1 MSNDTSDKNNTY
13 SSTNEAVRSLPKHLL
28 QFAVDQRYD
37 EYTPV
42 DHAVWR
48 FIMRQNMFFLR
59 EYAHKVYFQGLLDT
73 GISFERIPRI
83 EEMNDILGKIG
94 WGAVAV
100 DGFIPPAAFMEFQ
113 AYKVLVIAC
122 DMRQIHHIEYTPAPD
137 IVHEAAGHAPI
148 IVDRE
153 YSNYLQRF
161 GEIGAKAMQSRKD
174 FELYEAIR
182 HLSILKEL
190 PNSDPKEVE
199 EATKEVEHR
208 FANLGD
214 PSEMARLSRL
224 HWWTVEYGLIG
235 TLENPKIYGAG
246 LLSSIG
252 ESVSCLES
260 NVKKIPYSIDAQNQ
274 AFDITTKQPQ
284 LFVCRDF
291 GHLRDVLEQF
301 ADTMAFRRGGLE
313 GINKAIEC
321 SRVATAEYS
330 SGLQVTGVF
339 TEALTDTGETI
350 TTTSHFNP
358 QSAVR
363 NPQLVYLRT
372 TGPTAL
378 AFSDKQLDG
387 HGKGRHQDGFGSPV
401 GRWKGTTVAPENLS
415 DDQLRSIGIAEGRK
429 AKIEFESGIEVTGKV
444 EKLLR
449 QNGKLILITF
459 SHCTAK
465 YGDTVLFDPAWGEY
479 DMAVGEKVVSVF
491 NGPADKDAY
500 LEVALVPKERMIKV
514 PSDTKRKKLENL
526 YQQVRDIREN
536 KKGYER
542 LGEIWETQQAE
553 HPNDWLLS
561 MEIFELLDDTEQ
573 QPELKERVM
582 AFLNKIATAD
592 RDKQTLVQWGF
603 RLVKY
608 HKLPEYRA
616 IREKA
621 ATSHS
626 G

>member
-1 MSNDTSDKNNTY
+1 MKTENGIPMNNA
-13 SSTNEAVRSLPKHLL
+13 AVRALPKHLL

-37 EYTPV
+37 DYTPV

-48 FIMRQNMFFLR
+48 FIMRQNIFFLK

-83 EEMNDILGKIG
+83 SEMNDILGKIG

-153 YSNYLQRF
+153 YSDYLQRF
-161 GEIGAKAMQSRKD
+161 GEVGAKAMSSRKD

-190 PNSDPKEVE
+190 PDSDAKEVE
-199 EATKEVEHR
+199 EATREVEYKQ
-208 FANLGD
+208 ANLGH

-252 ESVSCLES
+252 ESVSCLEPH
-260 NVKKIPYSIDAQNQ
+260 VKKLWYSIDAQDQ
-274 AFDITTKQPQ
+274 PFDITTKQPQ

-291 GHLRDVLEQF
+291 QHLREVLEEF
-301 ADTMAFRRGGLE
+301 ASTMAFRVGGLE

-321 SRVATAEYS
+321 KNVTTCQYS
-330 SGLQVTGVF
+330 SGLQVAGMF
-339 TEALTDTGETI
+339 TEVLTDSNNEPI
-350 TTTSHFNP
+350 
-358 QSAVR
+358 
-363 NPQLVYLRT
+363 YLRS
-372 TGPTAL
+372 TGPSAL
-378 AFSDKQLDG
+378 AYENKELPG
-387 HGKGRHQDGFGSPV
+387 HGRDYHKDGFGSPI
-401 GRWKGTTVAPENLS
+401 GPWRET
-415 DDQLRSIGIAEGRK
+415 DLREGKTARL
-429 AKIEFESGIEVTGKV
+429 EFHSGIIVEGKV

-449 QNGKLILITF
+449 RDDRLLLVSF
-459 SHCTAK
+459 SNCTAK
-465 YGDTVLFDPAWGEY
+465 LGDRVLFDPSWGTY
-479 DMAVGEKVVSVF
+479 DMAVGDKIVSVF
-491 NGPADKDAY
+491 NGAADKDAY
-500 LEVALVPKERMIKV
+500 NQVALVPKERTIKH
-514 PSDTKRKKLENL
+514 PSDAKRKKLENL
-526 YQQVRDIREN
+526 YQQVRDIRTR
-536 KKGYER
+536 KTAYER

-561 MEIFELLDDTEQ
+561 MEIFEILDDTEQ
-573 QPELKERVM
+573 QSELKMRVKK
-582 AFLNKIATAD
+582 FLEEKKAKTRDLAT
-592 RDKQTLVQWGF
+592 LIGWGF
-603 RLVKY
+603 RLVEY
-608 HKLPEYRA
+608 HKKGIYS
-616 IREKA
+616 A
-621 ATSHS
+621 A
-626 G
+626 

>member
-1 MSNDTSDKNNTY
+1 MSNNAY
-13 SSTNEAVRSLPKHLL
+13 SLSNAAVRSLPKHLL

-48 FIMRQNMFFLR
+48 FIMRQNIFFLR

-83 EEMNDILGKIG
+83 EEMNEILGKIG

-153 YSNYLQRF
+153 YSDYLQRF
-161 GEIGAKAMQSRKD
+161 GEIGAKAMQTRKD

-190 PNSDPKEVE
+190 PNSDPEAVAK
-199 EATKEVEHR
+199 ATKEVEYR
-208 FANLGD
+208 FANLGE
-214 PSEMARLSRL
+214 PSEMALLSRL

-235 TLENPKIYGAG
+235 TLESPKIYGAG

-260 NVKKIPYSIDAQNQ
+260 NVKKIAYSIEAQNQ
-274 AFDITTKQPQ
+274 PFDITTKQPQ
-284 LFVCRDF
+284 LFVSRDF
-291 GHLRDVLEQF
+291 QHLSDVLEQF
-301 ADTMAFRRGGLE
+301 ADTMAYRRGGLE

-321 SRVATAEYS
+321 QRTATCEYS

-339 TEALTDTGETI
+339 TEALTAIG
-350 TTTSHFNP
+350 SSSS
-358 QSAVR
+358 SASGA
-363 NPQLVYLRT
+363 PDSTAAAPCYIRT

-378 AFSDKQLDG
+378 AFADKQLEG
-387 HGKGRHQDGFGSPV
+387 HGKERHAEGFGAPV
-401 GRWKGTTVAPENLS
+401 GRWRGTSVAPENLTN
-415 DDQLRSIGIAEGRK
+415 DQLGSIGIAEGATTR
-429 AKIEFESGIEVTGKV
+429 IEFENSGVVVNGKV
-444 EKLLR
+444 EKIHR
-449 QNGKLILITF
+449 CGEKLCLITF
-459 SHCTAK
+459 SNCTVK
-465 YGDTVLFDPAWGEY
+465 QGDKVLFDPAWGEY
-479 DMAVGEKVVSVF
+479 DMAVGERITSVF
-491 NGPADKDAY
+491 NGAADKDAY
-500 LEVALVPKERMIKV
+500 LDVALVPKERTIKV
-514 PSDTKRKKLENL
+514 PSDEERRKLENL
-526 YQQVRDIREN
+526 YQQVRDIRDN

-561 MEIFELLDDTEQ
+561 MEIFELLDETGEQ
-573 QPELKERVM
+573 APLKERV
-582 AFLNKIATAD
+582 ATFLRKVASTDAD
-592 RDKQTLVQWGF
+592 KKTLVDWGF
-603 RLVKY
+603 RLVEY

-616 IREKA
+616 IHDRA
-621 ATSHS
+621 AAR
-626 G
+626 

>member
-1 MSNDTSDKNNTY
+1 MKSQSGISYSNA
-13 SSTNEAVRSLPKHLL
+13 AVAATPKHLL

-37 EYTPV
+37 DYTPV

-48 FIMRQNMFFLR
+48 FIMRQNIFFLK

-83 EEMNDILGKIG
+83 QEMNDILGKIG

-161 GEIGAKAMQSRKD
+161 GEVGAKAMSSKKD

-182 HLSILKEL
+182 HLSILKEQ

-199 EATKEVEHR
+199 EATKLVEYR
-208 FANLGD
+208 QKNLGE
-214 PSEMARLSRL
+214 PSEMALLSRL

-252 ESVSCLES
+252 ESVSCLEAD
-260 NVKKIPYSIDAQNQ
+260 VKKIPYSIDAANQ
-274 AFDITTKQPQ
+274 PFDITTKQPQ

-291 GHLRDVLEQF
+291 KHLADVLEEF
-301 ADTMAFRRGGLE
+301 AGKMAFMVGGLE

-321 SRVATAEYS
+321 SNVATCQYS

-339 TEALTDTGETI
+339 DEVMVDANNNA
-350 TTTSHFNP
+350 SP
-358 QSAVR
+358 KPVR
-363 NPQLVYLRT
+363 LAPRTPIYLHAK
-372 TGPTAL
+372 GPCAL
-378 AFSDKQLDG
+378 AWQNKELAG
-387 HGKGRHQDGFGSPV
+387 HGRDYHKEGFGSPI
-401 GRWKGTTVAPENLS
+401 GHWKETELT
-415 DDQLRSIGIAEGRK
+415 EGK
-429 AKIEFESGIEVTGKV
+429 KTKLEFESGITVEGKIDS
-444 EKLLR
+444 LLR
-449 QNGKLILITF
+449 RDGELLLITF
-459 SHCTAK
+459 SDCTAK
-465 YGDTVLFDPAWGEY
+465 YGDRVLFDPAWGTY
-479 DMAVGEKVVSVF
+479 DMAVGDRISSVF
-491 NGPADKDAY
+491 NGAADKDAY
-500 LEVALVPKERMIKV
+500 NQVALVPKERTIKV
-514 PSDTKRKKLENL
+514 PSTEKRKRLENL
-526 YQQVRDIREN
+526 YAQVRRIRES
-536 KKGYER
+536 KTGYDR

-553 HPNDWLLS
+553 HPDDWLLS
-561 MEIFELLDDTEQ
+561 MEIFEILDTTDQ
-573 QPELKERVM
+573 QPKLKARVEK
-582 AFLNKIATAD
+582 FLNEKKAKT
-592 RDKQTLVQWGF
+592 RDLSTLISWGF
-603 RLVKY
+603 RLVEY
-608 HKLPEYRA
+608 HKKPEYLA
-616 IREKA
+616 VLHASAK
-621 ATSHS
+621 
-626 G
+626 